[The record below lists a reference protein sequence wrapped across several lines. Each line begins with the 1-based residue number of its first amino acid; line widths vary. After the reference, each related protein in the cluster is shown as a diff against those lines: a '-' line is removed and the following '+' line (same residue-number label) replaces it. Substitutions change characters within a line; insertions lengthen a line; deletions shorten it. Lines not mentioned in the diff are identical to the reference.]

1 MKKTMMILL
10 TLLLLLAVGGCKD
23 DDDEL
28 PSSHTVNKGGALH
41 ASGLNSPEGDCTSCH
56 GGSLTGG
63 DEAPS
68 CYECHGQKW
77 D

>member
-1 MKKTMMILL
+1 MKKTLVILMMFLMIL
-10 TLLLLLAVGGCKD
+10 GGCKD

-28 PSSHTVNKGGALH
+28 PESHTVNKGGSMH
-41 ASGLNSPEGDCTSCH
+41 AGGLYDPERNCTSCH

-68 CYECHGQKW
+68 CYSCHGQKW